1 MISSLRI
8 FTPLHILNADRRS
21 ASVNVL
27 RHCYFATDK
36 TPFISEKSPK
46 AIFGYIIGSLKM
58 QRCKTTNIFAIPFRK
73 YTLFQIMNQ
82 PKLWPGS
89 TKKTVVKSTEKA
101 KEDAFKCLL
110 TNSSTL
116 HCKQFVL
123 PSFST
128 CACPRPKK

>member
-8 FTPLHILNADRRS
+8 
-21 ASVNVL
+21 V
-27 RHCYFATDK
+27 
-36 TPFISEKSPK
+36 
-46 AIFGYIIGSLKM
+46 
-58 QRCKTTNIFAIPFRK
+58 KTTNVFAIPFRK

-82 PKLWPGS
+82 PKFLPGPI
-89 TKKTVVKSTEKA
+89 KEPVVKFAENA
-101 KEDAFKCLL
+101 KEKTKEDVFKCLL

>member
-8 FTPLHILNADRRS
+8 
-21 ASVNVL
+21 V
-27 RHCYFATDK
+27 
-36 TPFISEKSPK
+36 
-46 AIFGYIIGSLKM
+46 
-58 QRCKTTNIFAIPFRK
+58 KTTNAFAIPFRK

-82 PKLWPGS
+82 PKLLPGP
-89 TKKTVVKSTEKA
+89 KEPVVKFAENA
-101 KEDAFKCLL
+101 KEKTKEDVFKCLL

>member
-8 FTPLHILNADRRS
+8 F
-21 ASVNVL
+21 
-27 RHCYFATDK
+27 
-36 TPFISEKSPK
+36 
-46 AIFGYIIGSLKM
+46 
-58 QRCKTTNIFAIPFRK
+58 KTTNIFAIPFRK

-82 PKLWPGS
+82 PKLLSGP
-89 TKKTVVKSTEKA
+89 TEKEKA
-101 KEDAFKCLL
+101 KEKEKEDAFKCLL

-128 CACPRPKK
+128 CVCPRPKK

>member
-8 FTPLHILNADRRS
+8 
-21 ASVNVL
+21 V
-27 RHCYFATDK
+27 
-36 TPFISEKSPK
+36 
-46 AIFGYIIGSLKM
+46 
-58 QRCKTTNIFAIPFRK
+58 KTTNVFAIPFRK

-82 PKLWPGS
+82 PKLLPGP
-89 TKKTVVKSTEKA
+89 KEPVVKFAEKTNEKT
-101 KEDAFKCLL
+101 KEDVFKCLL

>member
-8 FTPLHILNADRRS
+8 
-21 ASVNVL
+21 V
-27 RHCYFATDK
+27 
-36 TPFISEKSPK
+36 
-46 AIFGYIIGSLKM
+46 
-58 QRCKTTNIFAIPFRK
+58 KTTNVFAIPFRK

-82 PKLWPGS
+82 PKFLPGPI
-89 TKKTVVKSTEKA
+89 KEPVVKSTEK
-101 KEDAFKCLL
+101 KKTMEDVFKCLL
-110 TNSSTL
+110 TNYSTP

>member
-8 FTPLHILNADRRS
+8 
-21 ASVNVL
+21 V
-27 RHCYFATDK
+27 
-36 TPFISEKSPK
+36 
-46 AIFGYIIGSLKM
+46 
-58 QRCKTTNIFAIPFRK
+58 KTTNVFAIPFRK

-82 PKLWPGS
+82 PKFLPGL
-89 TKKTVVKSTEKA
+89 KEPVVKSTENA
-101 KEDAFKCLL
+101 KEKEKEKEDVFKCLL

-128 CACPRPKK
+128 CVCPRPKK

>member
-1 MISSLRI
+1 MISCLRTVQNI
-8 FTPLHILNADRRS
+8 STSAILH
-21 ASVNVL
+21 
-27 RHCYFATDK
+27 
-36 TPFISEKSPK
+36 
-46 AIFGYIIGSLKM
+46 
-58 QRCKTTNIFAIPFRK
+58 RK

-82 PKLWPGS
+82 PKLLPGS
-89 TKKTVVKSTEKA
+89 TKKTKEKA
-101 KEDAFKCLL
+101 KEKEDAFKCLL